1 MQVSKYL
8 IWYHM
13 FDESIQFFIWPG
25 SCSMPQPVNGMTM
38 EQVESK
44 LRLTSTRDFA
54 SGTLYASR
62 VAFNLSNCQQ
72 KQ

>member
-1 MQVSKYL
+1 
-8 IWYHM
+8 
-13 FDESIQFFIWPG
+13 
-25 SCSMPQPVNGMTM
+25 MPQPVNGMTM

-44 LRLTSTRDFA
+44 LRLTSSRDFA
-54 SGTLYASR
+54 SGTLHASR